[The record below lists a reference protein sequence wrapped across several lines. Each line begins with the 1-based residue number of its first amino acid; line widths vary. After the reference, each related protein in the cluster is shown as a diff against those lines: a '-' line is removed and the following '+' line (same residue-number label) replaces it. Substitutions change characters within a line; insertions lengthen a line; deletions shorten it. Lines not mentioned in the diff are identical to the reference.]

1 MSEMDM
7 KAYERA
13 MRQEAYDI
21 LAYGSSDRREAIQ
34 ALSVEM
40 HQAEVGKLIF
50 AEAREDGDTRLFLKR
65 LCTGVDV
72 LTKKGWWDM
81 FIVTDTPCRKGIW
94 SCEIA
99 KVRTD
104 KNGFPMMEVIPLAY
118 LGESINGESV
128 AWDYFARSGMFSKV
142 FTNVDHYKNRFNVR
156 EVEKRFYDFWSEYDN
171 EATKEYLR
179 QHLIPNYTVPARK
192 IWVAFC
198 EGKVTLQEIEDA
210 LDTPVGFGAMAI
222 DIAKNHME
230 YQEKYP
236 LMMTKISSLG
246 TGYISIDAVQSYL
259 SSRYYAASRLQTEG
273 KISKEI
279 EGVFELIEASIQYY
293 ADLKKA
299 EKEAKKAAKK
309 AKKEQKAC
317 S

>member
-1 MSEMDM
+1 
-7 KAYERA
+7 
-13 MRQEAYDI
+13 
-21 LAYGSSDRREAIQ
+21 
-34 ALSVEM
+34 
-40 HQAEVGKLIF
+40 
-50 AEAREDGDTRLFLKR
+50 
-65 LCTGVDV
+65 
-72 LTKKGWWDM
+72 
-81 FIVTDTPCRKGIW
+81 
-94 SCEIA
+94 
-99 KVRTD
+99 
-104 KNGFPMMEVIPLAY
+104 
-118 LGESINGESV
+118 
-128 AWDYFARSGMFSKV
+128 
-142 FTNVDHYKNRFNVR
+142 
-156 EVEKRFYDFWSEYDN
+156 
-171 EATKEYLR
+171 
-179 QHLIPNYTVPARK
+179 
-192 IWVAFC
+192 
-198 EGKVTLQEIEDA
+198 
-210 LDTPVGFGAMAI
+210 MAI